1 MSVER
6 NIGNVVYKVQR
17 SFCGA
22 STAADLIKARMVA
35 AAKTSPQNALT
46 DSPAEC
52 YNKSSRN
59 KSDQSNDKEAF
70 H

>member
-1 MSVER
+1 MSVKR

-17 SFCGA
+17 SFSGK

-35 AAKTSPQNALT
+35 AAKIKPQIALT
-46 DSPAEC
+46 DSPSGW
-52 YNKSSRN
+52 YNSSGN

>member
-1 MSVER
+1 MHAEHI
-6 NIGNVVYKVQR
+6 IGNVRYLVKR
-17 SFCGA
+17 TFSGERI
-22 STAADLIKARMVA
+22 AADLIKARMVA
-35 AAKTSPQNALT
+35 AAKIKPQSALT

-52 YNKSSRN
+52 YNTDSRN

>member
-17 SFCGA
+17 SFCGE
-22 STAADLIKARMVA
+22 STAADLVKARMIA
-35 AAKTSPQNALT
+35 ASKRCPQNALT

-52 YNKSSRN
+52 YNSSGN
-59 KSDQSNDKEAF
+59 KSDQANDKEAF

>member
-35 AAKTSPQNALT
+35 AAKIKPQIALT
-46 DSPAEC
+46 DSPVEC
-52 YNKSSRN
+52 YNNSGN

>member
-17 SFCGA
+17 SFCGE

-35 AAKTSPQNALT
+35 AVKIKPQIALT
-46 DSPAEC
+46 DSPAEW
-52 YNKSSRN
+52 YNSSGN